1 MKKLACL
8 SIVLPLFILIIQP
21 SGILHADSDD
31 SGGTSS
37 PLDVG
42 LIFNIDGISLDFES
56 YQGGFGVK
64 LGKDSLAFRVLL
76 DLFVSTG
83 NNSTAFSLDVG
94 TSFEYHLVKGP
105 LSPYFGGFLSMGYAT
120 QKEEISG
127 DTWTLLRIFPISFGP
142 LFGIEIFPA
151 DFLSIFLEY
160 ALEFQY
166 NLIGTETSVSGSVT
180 RERTDEFSINTAL
193 GNNAKIGII
202 IYLIRSK

>member
-1 MKKLACL
+1 MKKLTCL
-8 SIVLPLFILIIQP
+8 SIVLPLLILIIQP
-21 SGILHADSDD
+21 SGILYADSDD
-31 SGGTSS
+31 SGSASS
-37 PLDVG
+37 PLDIG
-42 LIFNIDGISLDFES
+42 LIFNIDGISLDLES

-64 LGKDSLAFRVLL
+64 LAKDSLAFRVLF

-83 NNSTAFSLDVG
+83 NNSAAFSLDVG

-105 LSPYFGGFLSMGYAT
+105 LSPYFGGFLSTGYAT

-127 DTWTLLRIFPISFGP
+127 DTWTLLRVFPISFGP
-142 LFGIEIFPA
+142 LIGIEIFPA

-166 NLIGTETSVSGSVT
+166 SLITTETSISGSVT

-202 IYLIRSK
+202 IYIIRSK

>member
-64 LGKDSLAFRVLL
+64 LGKDSLAFRVLI
-76 DLFVSTG
+76 DMFVIIG
-83 NNSTAFSLDVG
+83 NN
-94 TSFEYHLVKGP
+94 
-105 LSPYFGGFLSMGYAT
+105 
-120 QKEEISG
+120 
-127 DTWTLLRIFPISFGP
+127 
-142 LFGIEIFPA
+142 
-151 DFLSIFLEY
+151 
-160 ALEFQY
+160 
-166 NLIGTETSVSGSVT
+166 
-180 RERTDEFSINTAL
+180 
-193 GNNAKIGII
+193 
-202 IYLIRSK
+202 

>member
-1 MKKLACL
+1 MIRRICP
-8 SIVLPLFILIIQP
+8 SSVFTLFFLIILS
-21 SGILHADSDD
+21 SGILHADSNDVKD
-31 SGGTSS
+31 TSS

-42 LIFNIDGISLDFES
+42 LIFNIDGITLDFES

-94 TSFEYHLVKGP
+94 TSFEYHLVKGA
-105 LSPYFGGFLSMGYAT
+105 LSPYFGGFLSTGYAT

-160 ALEFQY
+160 ALVFQY
-166 NLIGTETSVSGSVT
+166 NLITIETSISGSVT

-193 GNNAKIGII
+193 GNNAKLGII
-202 IYLIRSK
+202 IYFIRSK